1 MENADQELSPLELE
15 NQQLKERLSKVEDEM
30 KEYMERLQEQQA
42 EWERRFTEMDN
53 IMTRLMG
60 ERRNPE
66 SESVPSTESAQ
77 NPRVR
82 NDSTPQNKPT
92 VTVPLT
98 PSRDQ
103 VNIQVEHLV
112 RSETNRIRP
121 FSGNTP
127 KGGESTFEDWA
138 KQIELMLEDASL
150 PAAAKKQKLLCSLHC
165 PALDIARK
173 QSGKSAEEIYCYL
186 VEFYA
191 PASNGVTLLSEYFS
205 TCMKDQESNIDYIQR
220 LSVMLDRVVKNG
232 GLQEENVQR
241 TLLTH
246 FKSTCRDERVAN
258 AIHAKFTSDSPPS
271 QLELIKEIRRTEE
284 DFRCVPQKRDSKKA
298 FAHGHHANGES
309 SILTNIQ
316 SQMQML
322 QQQMSQLQMKPAPT
336 PVAPSPPYRPPTT
349 GHHNSSARPAVS
361 NTSAMI
367 NQPQRVFICFNCGR
381 SDGHRRRNCPYPSDP
396 RLVHRILNNKSDP
409 LNYQGPHRQ

>member
-1 MENADQELSPLELE
+1 MENADQELSPIELE
-15 NQQLKERLSKVEDEM
+15 NQQLKERLSKVEGE
-30 KEYMERLQEQQA
+30 KNEYMERLKEQQA
-42 EWERRFTEMDN
+42 EWERRFRDMDKM
-53 IMTRLMG
+53 MTRLME

-66 SESVPSTESAQ
+66 SESAPSSENAQ
-77 NPRVR
+77 NPRAM
-82 NDSTPQNKPT
+82 NDSILQDNPT

-138 KQIELMLEDASL
+138 KQVELMLEDASL

-284 DFRCVPQKRDSKKA
+284 DFRCVPQKRNSKKA

-309 SILTNIQ
+309 SILANIQ

-322 QQQMSQLQMKPAPT
+322 QQQMSQLQMKPAPA
-336 PVAPSPPYRPPTT
+336 PVAPSLPYRPPTT
-349 GHHNSSARPAVS
+349 GHQNSSARPAVS
-361 NTSAMI
+361 NTSAMT

-409 LNYQGPHRQ
+409 LNFQGPHRQ